1 MFLGIAVHP
10 EPLHRLKAVYTTTL
24 SELASLPASSVYRQS
39 AESITQ
45 HRLKQ
50 VTAAEAGRQGEDA
63 IVALEQNLDGGVA
76 EQLIETA
83 EAELSLVKK
92 MQEWKAW
99 ERLEEQPNEDQW
111 QYFDVPP
118 STTNPDQQA

>member
-1 MFLGIAVHP
+1 M
-10 EPLHRLKAVYTTTL
+10 

-45 HRLKQ
+45 HRLNQ
-50 VTAAEAGRQGEDA
+50 VAAAEAGREGEA
-63 IVALEQNLDGGVA
+63 AVVALEQNLDGGVA

-118 STTNPDQQA
+118 STTNPDQQV